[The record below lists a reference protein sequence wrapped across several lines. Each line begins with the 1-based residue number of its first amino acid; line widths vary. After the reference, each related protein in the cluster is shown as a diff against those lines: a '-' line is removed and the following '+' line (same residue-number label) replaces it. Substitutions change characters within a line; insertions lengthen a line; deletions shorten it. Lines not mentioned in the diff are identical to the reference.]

1 VPYLAI
7 RAGTARCERG
17 FGSNIGWCDKM
28 TGSTR

>member
-7 RAGTARCERG
+7 RAGTARCGRG
-17 FGSNIGWCDKM
+17 VSSYIGWRDKM